1 MSASNRSRVFH
12 RHLKTD
18 YPSAETGAGAY
29 ITDAS
34 GKQYLDASGG
44 AAISCLG
51 HGHPRIV
58 NAIKRQLDTMAFA
71 HTRFFTNAAA
81 EELAEK
87 LSEKAPG
94 GAWRTYFLS
103 GGSEAN
109 EAAMKLCRQLHVER
123 GQQSRDTFLARNQS
137 YHGNTTGAL
146 SLSGNHHRREV
157 FEPILM
163 HQVKH
168 IDPCYAYRLKEN
180 GESDEAY
187 GVRAANSL
195 SNNIAELGEGRAIAF
210 FAETVVGSTLGAVPP
225 APGYFKEIRR
235 ICDETGTLLVLD
247 EVMAGMGRT
256 GSLFSCEQDGIVPDM
271 ISIAKGLGAGYQS
284 IGALMVRAELA
295 DEIEA
300 GSGFFQHGH
309 SYVGH
314 PTACAAALEVQR
326 VFEDE
331 NLVERSALM
340 GTKLRSALAEAFADH
355 PHVGD
360 IRGRGL
366 MLGVEFVE
374 NRETKAP
381 FAPARSVAGKLKRTA
396 MNNGLVCYP
405 DNGTV
410 DGVAGDH
417 VLIAPPFIITDA
429 QIDELVDKL
438 GRSLD
443 EAIGG

>member
-1 MSASNRSRVFH
+1 MSETNRSRVFY

-18 YPSAETGAGAY
+18 YPSAAAGSGAY

-58 NAIKRQLDTMAFA
+58 AAIKQQLDTMAFA
-71 HTRFFTNAAA
+71 HTRFFTNEAA
-81 EELAEK
+81 EELAAV
-87 LSEKAPG
+87 LSDKAPG
-94 GAWRTYFLS
+94 GAWRVYFLS

-109 EAAMKLCRQLHVER
+109 EAAIKLARQLHVER
-123 GQQSRDTFLARNQS
+123 GEASRDTFIARQQS
-137 YHGNTTGAL
+137 YHGNTIGAL
-146 SLSGNHHRREV
+146 SLSGNPHRREV
-157 FEPILM
+157 FEPVLM
-163 HQVKH
+163 HQVRH
-168 IDPCYAYRLKEN
+168 IAPCFSYRLRQE
-180 GESDEAY
+180 GESEEAY
-187 GVRAANSL
+187 GARAAGAL
-195 SNNIAELGEGRAIAF
+195 TAEIDALGAERAIAF

-225 APGYFKEIRR
+225 APGYFKQIRQ
-235 ICDETGTLLVLD
+235 ICDDTGTLMILD

-256 GSLFSCEQDGIVPDM
+256 GTLFSCEQDGVIPDM

-326 VFEDE
+326 VFDDE
-331 NLVERSALM
+331 NLIERCAKV
-340 GTKLRSALAEAFADH
+340 GTKLRSALAETFADH
-355 PHVGD
+355 PHIGD

-366 MLGVEFVE
+366 LLGIEIVK

-381 FAPARSVAGKLKRTA
+381 FSAKRNVSAKLKSRA
-396 MNNGLVCYP
+396 MENGLVCYP
-405 DNGTV
+405 DSGTV
-410 DGVAGDH
+410 DGLNGDH
-417 VLIAPPFIITDA
+417 VLIAPPFIITDG
-429 QIDELVDKL
+429 QISELTDKL
-438 GRSLD
+438 SRSID
-443 EAIGG
+443 AAIG

>member
-1 MSASNRSRVFH
+1 MSEANRSRVFY
-12 RHLKTD
+12 RHLKSE
-18 YPSAETGAGAY
+18 YPSARTGAGAY
-29 ITDAS
+29 ITDAA

-51 HGHPRIV
+51 HGHPRIIA
-58 NAIKRQLDTMAFA
+58 AIKNQLDNMAFA
-71 HTRFFTNAAA
+71 HTRFFTSSAA
-81 EELAEK
+81 EELAAT

-103 GGSEAN
+103 GGSEVN
-109 EAAMKLCRQLHVER
+109 EAAMKLTRQLQVER
-123 GQQSRDTFLARNQS
+123 GWKSRDTFIARQQS
-137 YHGNTTGAL
+137 YHGNTIGAL
-146 SLSGNHHRREV
+146 SLSGNPHRREV
-157 FEPILM
+157 FEPVLM
-163 HQVKH
+163 HHVRH
-168 IDPCYAYRLKEN
+168 VAPCYSYRLKEK
-180 GESDEAY
+180 GESDDAY
-187 GVRAANSL
+187 GRRASAAL
-195 SNNIAELGEGRAIAF
+195 GGEIASLGEGRAIAF

-225 APGYFKEIRR
+225 APGYFKEIQR

-256 GSLFSCEQDGIVPDM
+256 GTLFSCEQDGIVPDM

-284 IGALMVRAELA
+284 IGALMVRDELA
-295 DEIEA
+295 DEIES

-331 NLVERSALM
+331 GLIERCAKM
-340 GTKLRSALAEAFADH
+340 GAKLRSALSEAFAGH

-366 MLGVEFVE
+366 MLGIEFVAD
-374 NRETKAP
+374 RQTKEP
-381 FAPARSVAGKLKRTA
+381 FDASRNVAAKLKARA
-396 MNNGLVCYP
+396 MDNGLVCYP

-410 DGVAGDH
+410 DGERGDH

-429 QIDELVDKL
+429 QISELVEKL
-438 GRSLD
+438 GKSID
-443 EAIGG
+443 EAIG

>member
-1 MSASNRSRVFH
+1 MSETNRSRVFY

-18 YPSAETGAGAY
+18 YPSAASGSGAY

-51 HGHPRIV
+51 HGHPRIIA
-58 NAIKRQLDTMAFA
+58 AIKDQLDTMAFA
-71 HTRFFTNAAA
+71 HTRFFTH
-81 EELAEK
+81 EPAEK
-87 LSEKAPG
+87 LAAKLSAKAPG
-94 GAWRTYFLS
+94 GAWRVYFLS

-109 EAAMKLCRQLHVER
+109 EAAIKLSRQLQVER
-123 GQQSRDTFLARNQS
+123 GAKTRDTYIARQQS
-137 YHGNTTGAL
+137 YHGNTIGAL
-146 SLSGNHHRREV
+146 SLSGNPHRREV
-157 FEPILM
+157 FEPVLM
-163 HQVKH
+163 HNVRH
-168 IDPCYAYRLKEN
+168 IAPCFSYRLRQD
-180 GESDEAY
+180 GESEEAY
-187 GVRAANSL
+187 GARAASAL
-195 SNNIAELGEGRAIAF
+195 ATEIDGLGQDRAIAF
-210 FAETVVGSTLGAVPP
+210 FAETVVGSTLGAAPP

-235 ICDETGTLLVLD
+235 ICDETGTLLILD

-256 GSLFSCEQDGIVPDM
+256 GSLFACEQDGIVPDM

-326 VFEDE
+326 VFEEE
-331 NLVERSALM
+331 NLVERCAKM
-340 GTKLRSALAEAFADH
+340 GAKLRSALAETFAEH
-355 PHVGD
+355 PHIGD

-366 MLGVEFVE
+366 MLGVEIVKD
-374 NRETKAP
+374 RESKTA
-381 FAPARSVAGKLKRTA
+381 FDASRNVANKLKAKA
-396 MNNGLVCYP
+396 MENGLVCYP
-405 DNGTV
+405 DSGTV
-410 DGVAGDH
+410 DGLNGDH

-429 QIDELVDKL
+429 QISELTEKL
-438 GRSLD
+438 ARSID
-443 EAIGG
+443 AAIG